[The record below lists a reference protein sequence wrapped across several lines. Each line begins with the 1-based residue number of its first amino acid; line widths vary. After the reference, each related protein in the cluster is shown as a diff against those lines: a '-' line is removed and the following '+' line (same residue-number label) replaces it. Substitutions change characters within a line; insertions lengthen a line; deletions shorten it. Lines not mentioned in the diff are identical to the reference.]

1 MVNIAWNYALAAI
14 FMTIC
19 SVAYGEGVDLCEIL
33 RTPSAF
39 SGKMITVRATT
50 WHGMENAGLKN
61 DECKTPLHWRT
72 PEDAGVRVQFKL
84 KRDES
89 WQTFTHYDA
98 MSSEV
103 HSFPSPEPQYLV
115 TATFH
120 GLLVYRPRQSPW
132 LILVVESLS
141 DVKVEP
147 D

>member
-1 MVNIAWNYALAAI
+1 
-14 FMTIC
+14 
-19 SVAYGEGVDLCEIL
+19 
-33 RTPSAF
+33 
-39 SGKMITVRATT
+39 MITLRATT
-50 WHGMENAGLKN
+50 WHGMESGGLEN
-61 DECKTPLHWRT
+61 DRCKVPLHWRT
-72 PEDAGVRVQFKL
+72 PENAGIHVHFKL

-103 HSFPSPEPQYLV
+103 HSVPAPEPQYVV

-120 GLLVYRPRQSPW
+120 GLLVYKPKQKPW
-132 LILVVESLS
+132 LFLVVESVS